1 MRLQRSPSLH
11 TEAAGASPPDAFG
24 PFRVLHQIGAGT
36 LGPVFRAYDSR
47 REHLVA
53 VKLFKLDLPPERV
66 HRLVAELD
74 RIISAGLTHPALAAP
89 LETGIHDV
97 CAYLVQDYVAA
108 ESLDLA
114 VRECG
119 PAPAADALRVA
130 ARIGGALDVAAA
142 ANIAHGSL
150 HPRDVLLSSDVTQLT
165 GIGVARAL
173 ERVGVQPPVRR
184 PYTAPER
191 SAGGEW
197 DRRADVFSLAA
208 LMHELLWA
216 RRVSGTGARAVES
229 LTAIDGGD
237 LSALRATFARALA
250 EDPAERFPTA
260 IEFAEAL
267 ELAFPSITLAR
278 PQTVADR
285 RPSTKSRTTAAEPRL
300 PLLDGPA
307 REAKSTEPPSNV
319 ARPPSQA
326 AGEPRRRSSEQDAY
340 GGGLFRSAEEDA
352 AAVDD
357 LALSIAQA
365 EDESFDDVEVRAAI
379 VDVHSR
385 SRTSMWPAV
394 FTLIVGLMI
403 GFASGYGV
411 GTHTRP
417 GASVAAGATAQ
428 TPPAVAGREFTESA
442 VAAPAKAASS
452 DRGVRLQ
459 PDPQRQPDSVR
470 LKADPTSV
478 GGLPEDAGR
487 LLVRSTPSGATV
499 FVDDREYGQTPVAV
513 RNLAPGAHRVRIA
526 RDGYATEERR
536 VAITPSR
543 LAQSMIVALERPGDA
558 ASRNGPTTTG
568 VPAPP
573 GTDQRVTG
581 ALVVDSRPAGA
592 RVFMDGEL
600 VGATPLALPTVR
612 AGEHA
617 IRLERDGYRRWSS
630 SVRIVATERN
640 RVTASL
646 ER

>member
-1 MRLQRSPSLH
+1 M
-11 TEAAGASPPDAFG
+11 
-24 PFRVLHQIGAGT
+24 
-36 LGPVFRAYDSR
+36 FRAYDSR

-66 HRLVAELD
+66 HRLAAELD
-74 RIISAGLTHPALAAP
+74 RIISAGLAHPALAAP

-114 VRECG
+114 VREYG

-130 ARIGGALDVAAA
+130 AQLGGALDVAAA

-191 SAGGEW
+191 LAGGEW
-197 DRRADVFSLAA
+197 DRRADVFGLAA

-250 EDPAERFPTA
+250 ENPAERFQTA

-267 ELAFPSITLAR
+267 RLAFPSITLAG
-278 PQTVADR
+278 PEAMDDR
-285 RPSTKSRTTAAEPRL
+285 RPSKKSRTTAVEPRL

-307 REAKSTEPPSNV
+307 LDAKAAQPPSNV

-326 AGEPRRRSSEQDAY
+326 VTETRRRSAEQDAG
-340 GGGLFRSAEEDA
+340 GGGLLRSAEDGA
-352 AAVDD
+352 APVD
-357 LALSIAQA
+357 LALSIAHG
-365 EDESFDDVEVRAAI
+365 EDERFDDVDPAPAI
-379 VDVHSR
+379 VDVHAR
-385 SRTSMWPAV
+385 SRTAMWPLVLA
-394 FTLIVGLMI
+394 LIVGLAI
-403 GFASGYGV
+403 GFAGGYGV
-411 GTHTRP
+411 GTRTRP
-417 GASVAAGATAQ
+417 DAAVATAQ
-428 TPPAVAGREFTESA
+428 TPPPIVGREFTDSA

-487 LLVRSTPSGATV
+487 LLVRSTPSGARV

-526 RDGYATEERR
+526 RDGYATDERR
-536 VAITPSR
+536 VVITPSN
-543 LAQSMIVALERPGDA
+543 LAQSMIVVLERPSDA
-558 ASRNGPTTTG
+558 ASRNVQTRLG

-573 GTDQRVTG
+573 GADQRFTG

-617 IRLERDGYRRWSS
+617 IRLERDGYRGWSS
-630 SVRIVATERN
+630 SVRIVARERN